1 MIYTHGMGNSP
12 RPSASVIAA
21 GVVAIL
27 GSVLVLIASALGLF
41 ALLLVKM
48 PASVAAQPP
57 FVRIAS
63 LGLAVLGIV
72 CGIFGIVTGVGLF
85 VLRNWA
91 RTSALV
97 WAGVCFFF
105 GLIGIPIALFMS
117 LPTSANS
124 AGLPENFALIFRLI
138 LVAIYGAPL
147 VVGIWWLLLFSRPA
161 IKEQFALSSIPGNLS
176 LPPKPKVPVAITVLA
191 WFFITSAANILIL
204 PVLPFRMPMLLFGHL
219 FYPPLGNLIFVLS
232 CLLMTVLGIGL
243 LKLKPWSYP
252 LTIALQLLWLA
263 SGIISLLSP
272 NFDQLMNSIAAEI
285 TGAMHMPDGIS
296 VPMGFLRHMRPIAF
310 ISLLV
315 PVAIVVLLFYFR
327 DRFFEASAAAKT

>member
-1 MIYTHGMGNSP
+1 MGNSP
-12 RPSASVIAA
+12 RPSGSVIAA

-41 ALLLVKM
+41 ALLLVRM

-63 LGLAVLGIV
+63 LGLAVLGIA
-72 CGIFGIVTGVGLF
+72 CGIFGIITGVGLF
-85 VLRNWA
+85 VLRNWS

-117 LPTSANS
+117 LPTSPNS

-161 IKEQFALSSIPGNLS
+161 IKEQFALSSAPGNLS
-176 LPPKPKVPVAITVLA
+176 RPPRPKVPVAITVLA

-219 FYPPLGNLIFVLS
+219 FYPPAGTIIFVLS

-243 LKLKPWSYP
+243 LKLKRWSYP

-272 NFDQLMNSIAAEI
+272 NFDELMNSMAAEI
-285 TGAMHMPDGIS
+285 TGAMRMPDGIS
-296 VPMGFLRHMRPIAF
+296 VPMNFLRHMRPITY

-327 DRFFEASAAAKT
+327 ERFFEAAAAKT

>member
-48 PASVAAQPP
+48 PASVVAQPP

-63 LGLAVLGIV
+63 LGLAVLGIA

-85 VLRNWA
+85 VLRNWS

-117 LPTSANS
+117 LPTSPNS

-147 VVGIWWLLLFSRPA
+147 VVGIWWLLLFSRP
-161 IKEQFALSSIPGNLS
+161 
-176 LPPKPKVPVAITVLA
+176 
-191 WFFITSAANILIL
+191 
-204 PVLPFRMPMLLFGHL
+204 
-219 FYPPLGNLIFVLS
+219 
-232 CLLMTVLGIGL
+232 
-243 LKLKPWSYP
+243 
-252 LTIALQLLWLA
+252 
-263 SGIISLLSP
+263 
-272 NFDQLMNSIAAEI
+272 
-285 TGAMHMPDGIS
+285 
-296 VPMGFLRHMRPIAF
+296 
-310 ISLLV
+310 
-315 PVAIVVLLFYFR
+315 
-327 DRFFEASAAAKT
+327 